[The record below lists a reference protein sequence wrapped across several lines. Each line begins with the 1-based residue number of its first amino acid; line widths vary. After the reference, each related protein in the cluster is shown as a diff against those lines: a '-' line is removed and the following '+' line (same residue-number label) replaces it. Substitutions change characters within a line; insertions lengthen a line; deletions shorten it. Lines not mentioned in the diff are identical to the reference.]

1 MSKYPVPVPEPIS
14 ILNVKRSY
22 ANHIGKIAI
31 MALQLGY
38 KLREGRG
45 STEAGREKKTC
56 RANC

>member
-38 KLREGRG
+38 KLREGEG
-45 STEAGREKKTC
+45 LDGGREGEEDLP
-56 RANC
+56 R